1 MTYIAQV
8 FWLYHGPSGVVVK
21 HADTD
26 DYKWWWAI
34 LPKAEG
40 VGICLYNVTATD
52 FLTHNKR
59 YILWVP
65 QWFSEQIL
73 SDECI

>member
-1 MTYIAQV
+1 M
-8 FWLYHGPSGVVVK
+8 LVK
-21 HADTD
+21 QRLCLARTAVHDIL
-26 DYKWWWAI
+26 WWWAI